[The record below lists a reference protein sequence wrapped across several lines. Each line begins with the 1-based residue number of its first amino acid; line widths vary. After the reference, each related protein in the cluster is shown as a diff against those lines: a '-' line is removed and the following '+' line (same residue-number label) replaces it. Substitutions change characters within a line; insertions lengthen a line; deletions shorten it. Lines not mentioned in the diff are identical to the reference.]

1 MEALLQIRDLHHAFG
16 SGDTRRTVLHGVS
29 AEIHPGEIV
38 LLTGP
43 SGAGKTTILTIA
55 GGLRSVQAGSVRVFG
70 RELYGAGKPELL
82 SVRRRIGFIFQNP
95 NLIASLSSWQN
106 VALPLSWSGPVDAAS
121 VRQQAMAQLRLV
133 GLEDHADKSPD
144 QLSGGQ
150 RQRVA
155 IARALVVQPGLILA
169 DEPTSA
175 LDRRTGREV
184 VLLLQ
189 QLAQRQ
195 KCAILLVTHDHRILD
210 IADRTLSLEDGRLV
224 SRARDAVQVAGQLTA
239 GVSRLGRPALMARE
253 LETLDEPSFFRFL
266 EESTDELTE
275 LRRALDAAR
284 NQVAS
289 ARFDRLLVATTIR
302 TGQFLNAERVTLFVV
317 DWAAGKLRSRV
328 AQAGTDD
335 LLSIEMD
342 LHRGIAGQVAR
353 TGIPV
358 RLRDAYDSPEFN
370 PEVDQRTGY
379 RTRSLLCL
387 PVRRPSGE
395 VIAVAQVL
403 NKRDAGE
410 FTADDEDRFRE
421 FLEPIGRL
429 VGDLLALEHPETRQA
444 GEAADATSS
453 KNRE

>member
-16 SGDTRRTVLHGVS
+16 SGETRRAVLHGVS
-29 AEIHPGEIV
+29 AEINPGEIV

-43 SGAGKTTILTIA
+43 SGAGKTTILTLA
-55 GGLRSVQAGSVRVFG
+55 GGLRSVQSGSLRVFG

-106 VALPLSWSGPVDAAS
+106 VALPLSWSGPVDAES
-121 VRQQAMAQLRLV
+121 VRRLALAQLRLV

-224 SRARDAVQVAGQLTA
+224 SRVRDAAQTADRLSA
-239 GVSRLGRPALMARE
+239 GVLGMGQPAVMARE
-253 LETLDEPSFFRFL
+253 LAPLDESAFFQFL
-266 EESTDELTE
+266 EQSTTEMTE
-275 LRRALDAAR
+275 LRLALDTAR
-284 NQVAS
+284 ARVSS
-289 ARFDRLLVATTIR
+289 ARFDRLLVATTFKI
-302 TGQFLNAERVTLFVV
+302 GQLLDAERVTLFVV
-317 DWAAGKLRSRV
+317 DRSAGKLRSRV
-328 AQAGTDD
+328 AQAGTDA
-335 LLSIEMD
+335 LLSIDVD
-342 LHRGIAGQVAR
+342 LDRGIAGQVAR

-358 RLRDAYDSPEFN
+358 RLRDAYDSPAFN
-370 PEVDQRTGY
+370 PEVDRHTGY

-387 PVRRPSGE
+387 PVIDTTGD

-403 NKRDAGE
+403 NKRSAGE
-410 FTADDEDRFRE
+410 FSASDEEHFRE
-421 FLEPIGRL
+421 FLVPLARL
-429 VGDLLALEHPETRQA
+429 LRDLLALEVP
-444 GEAADATSS
+444 GESTP
-453 KNRE
+453 